1 MTFAKVA
8 GGRRLIVETGPE
20 ACSTR
25 GGQSIECEAESMG
38 KIRGGGRHGYVGEV
52 GSEVGKIVL
61 KGVARERG

>member
-38 KIRGGGRHGYVGEV
+38 KIRGGGRRGYVGEV
-52 GSEVGKIVL
+52 
-61 KGVARERG
+61 ARERG